1 MKRQK
6 LSLLAGSL
14 VAVLALAGCGK
25 ASDTATSNSAAPA
38 TEVSAAAGDTGSSS
52 SGTAGSSSG
61 TAGSSADTAGS
72 SSDTGGASG
81 SAGSGSSAASG
92 GAGGLTKAKKNYTI
106 ALVSKGF
113 QHQFWQA
120 VNSGAKEEATKLG
133 VTITFE
139 GPAAETD
146 IDGQLQ
152 MVQSAIDRKPDAI
165 GFAALDPKACVPL
178 MDAAK
183 AANIPVV
190 QFDAG
195 CDSEYPKNI
204 SKTDSLKAG
213 AIAAQHMSKLM
224 GDKGKVGIVSHSQI
238 NSTGVERRDGFVNE
252 MKQNHP
258 NIKIV
263 DIQYGDGDH
272 LKSADIA
279 KAMIAA
285 NPDLAGLYGTNEGSA
300 IGIVNA
306 IKELALPAGKITVVG
321 FDSGQTQIDAIKSG
335 AMAGAITQ
343 DPIGIGRST
352 VESAVKVIEGM
363 PVEKVIDTGSYW
375 YDKSNIDDPKIA
387 AVLYK

>member
-1 MKRQK
+1 MKRK
-6 LSLLAGSL
+6 KFALMAGGL

-25 ASDTATSNSAAPA
+25 ASDASTSNSAAPS

-52 SGTAGSSSG
+52 SGTASSSAD
-61 TAGSSADTAGS
+61 TAGSSADTA
-72 SSDTGGASG
+72 GASG

-92 GAGGLTKAKKNYTI
+92 SGGALTKAKKNYKI

-178 MDAAK
+178 MNAAK
-183 AANIPVV
+183 AANIPIV

-224 GDKGKVGIVSHSQI
+224 GDKGKLGIISHSQI

-272 LKSADIA
+272 LKSAEIA

-306 IKELALPAGKITVVG
+306 VKELGLPPGKVTVVG

-352 VESAVKVIEGM
+352 VESAVRVIEGM

>member
-1 MKRQK
+1 VSADPEERFTHVRTKK
-6 LSLLAGSL
+6 FVALTAGALAIS
-14 VAVLALAGCGK
+14 LALTACGK
-25 ASDTATSNSAAPA
+25 ASDTQTAAGPTTAAAAPA
-38 TEVSAAAGDTGSSS
+38 SSTSAAA
-52 SGTAGSSSG
+52 AV
-61 TAGSSADTAGS
+61 SSAPA
-72 SSDTGGASG
+72 
-81 SAGSGSSAASG
+81 SAAMSG
-92 GAGGLTKAKKNYTI
+92 AAGGEITKANKNYKI
-106 ALVSKGF
+106 ALISKGF

-120 VNSGAKEEATKLG
+120 VNTGAKNEADKLG

-139 GPAAETD
+139 GPAAETE
-146 IDGQLQ
+146 IQGQLQ
-152 MVQSAIDRKPDAI
+152 MLQAAIDRKPDAI

-183 AANIPVV
+183 AAGIPVV

-195 CDSEYPKNI
+195 CDSQYPSNI
-204 SKTDSLKAG
+204 SKTDSMVAG
-213 AIAAQHMSKLM
+213 ALAATHMAKLM
-224 GDKGKVGIVSHSQI
+224 GDKGEIGIVSHSQI

-252 MKQNHP
+252 IKANHP
-258 NIKIV
+258 NITIA

-285 NPDLAGLYGTNEGSA
+285 HPKMTGLYGTNEGSA

-306 IKELALPAGKITVVG
+306 VTELGLPAGKMTVVG

-352 VESAVKVIEGM
+352 VLSAVEVLEGKT
-363 PVEKVIDTGSYW
+363 PQKIVDTGSFW
-375 YDKSNIDDPKIA
+375 YDKTNLDDPKIA

>member
-1 MKRQK
+1 MKTHK
-6 LSLLAGSL
+6 LAILAGGL
-14 VAVLALAGCGK
+14 VAALALTACGR
-25 ASDTATSNSAAPA
+25 ASDAATSSSS
-38 TEVSAAAGDTGSSS
+38 TSAAATSAAASDAATASAAASS
-52 SGTAGSSSG
+52 A
-61 TAGSSADTAGS
+61 AGSSASSAAESSAAGS
-72 SSDTGGASG
+72 S
-81 SAGSGSSAASG
+81 
-92 GAGGLTKAKKNYTI
+92 GAGAGEITKASKPYKI
-106 ALVSKGF
+106 ALISKGF

-120 VNSGAKEEATKLG
+120 VNTGAKEEAAKLG

-139 GPAAETD
+139 GPAAETE

-152 MVQSAIDRKPDAI
+152 MLQAAIDRKPDAI
-165 GFAALDPKACVPL
+165 GFAALDPKACIPL

-183 AANIPVV
+183 AAKIPVV
-190 QFDAG
+190 EFDAG
-195 CDSEYPKNI
+195 CDSDYPSNI

-213 AIAAQHMSKLM
+213 ALAATHMAELM
-224 GDKGKVGIVSHSQI
+224 GDAGEIGIVSHSQI
-238 NSTGVERRDGFVNE
+238 NSTGVERRDGFVKE
-252 MKQNHP
+252 MEANHP

-272 LKSADIA
+272 LKSAEIA

-285 NPDLAGLYGTNEGSA
+285 HPNLKGLYGTNEGSA

-306 IKELALPAGKITVVG
+306 IKELNLAPGKLTVVG
-321 FDSGQTQIDAIKSG
+321 FDSGQAQIDAIKSG

-352 VESAVKVIEGM
+352 VLSAVEVLEGKT
-363 PVEKVIDTGSYW
+363 PEKVIDTGSYW

>member
-1 MKRQK
+1 VKRK
-6 LSLLAGSL
+6 KFALMAGGL

-25 ASDTATSNSAAPA
+25 ASDASTSNSAAPS

-52 SGTAGSSSG
+52 SGTASSSAD
-61 TAGSSADTAGS
+61 TAGSSADTA
-72 SSDTGGASG
+72 GASG

-92 GAGGLTKAKKNYTI
+92 SGGALTKAKKNYKI

-178 MDAAK
+178 MNAAK
-183 AANIPVV
+183 AANIPIV

-224 GDKGKVGIVSHSQI
+224 GDKGKLGIISHSQI

-272 LKSADIA
+272 LKSAEIA

-306 IKELALPAGKITVVG
+306 VKELGLPPGKVTVVG

-352 VESAVKVIEGM
+352 VESAVRVIEGM